1 MTEAALRTT
10 PTRPAAV
17 APARVGRALEILI
30 RAIGPVILALVA
42 CGILLAAMGRN
53 PFTFYGN
60 IWKGGI
66 ELTAWQDSAMRMA
79 PLLLIAAGLVV
90 VFRANIWNLGIDGQ
104 FLMAAAIVSGVAPP
118 LEKIVPNTIMLVL
131 VFLLAGAVGAGWALV
146 PALLKA
152 RYGTNEIITTLM
164 MTFIGINLANILIK
178 GPFQDFSTNVPQTS
192 VLDIGAMLPAI
203 PGTRIHVGLLVA
215 FFAILVVWF
224 VMSRTSFGLRLQV
237 LGGNARA
244 ARHLGLS
251 VARLTIVSFVVS
263 GALIGLAAA
272 ADILG
277 VWGYVRADWNPAF
290 GLQVVPLVFLA
301 RLNPLACVPFVA
313 FYAVLS
319 IGGNLATREA
329 ELPNDFTYVIV
340 GTILLFMSI
349 TEYLG
354 RKRDL
359 AGVSLTGNLARALRR
374 RREVG

>member
-1 MTEAALRTT
+1 VLVR
-10 PTRPAAV
+10 AV
-17 APARVGRALEILI
+17 
-30 RAIGPVILALVA
+30 GPVVLALVA

-60 IWKGGI
+60 IWRGGI

-104 FLMAAAIVSGVAPP
+104 FLMAAAVVSGLAPP
-118 LEKIVPNTIMLVL
+118 LERHVPNTVMLVV
-131 VFLLAGAVGAGWALV
+131 VFVVAAGVGAGWALV

-192 VLDIGAMLPAI
+192 VLDFKAMLPPI

-215 FFAILVVWF
+215 LFAILVVWF

-237 LGGNARA
+237 LGGNTRA
-244 ARHLGLS
+244 ARHIGVS
-251 VARLTIVSFVVS
+251 VARLTIVSFLVS

-301 RLNPLACVPFVA
+301 RLNALACVPFVA
-313 FYAVLS
+313 FYAILS

-329 ELPNDFTYVIV
+329 QLPNDFVYVIV

-354 RKRDL
+354 RRRDL
-359 AGVSLTGNLARALRR
+359 GGVSLTGSLARALRR
-374 RREVG
+374 RREVD